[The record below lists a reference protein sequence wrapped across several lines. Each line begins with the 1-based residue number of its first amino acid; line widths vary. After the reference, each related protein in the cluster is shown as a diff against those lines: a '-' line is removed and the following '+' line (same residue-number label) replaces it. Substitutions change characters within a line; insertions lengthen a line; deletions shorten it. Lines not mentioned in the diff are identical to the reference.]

1 MYGDLVASKDVF
13 GMGFGIGPSRP
24 LSILRL
30 TSPFL
35 GFIRDVSLMQSISG
49 ECDTMAR
56 IIIGRCGFAAIGLA
70 VVKGGNVAWDGN
82 KNLLSYGRHFGFYGG
97 MRARD
102 GGLEAIDDVD
112 R

>member
-1 MYGDLVASKDVF
+1 MHGDLVASKDVF

-30 TSPFL
+30 TGRFL

-56 IIIGRCGFAAIGLA
+56 RITGRRGFTAIGLA
-70 VVKGGNVAWDGN
+70 VVRGGGVSWRGTGTRTSSPMADI
-82 KNLLSYGRHFGFYGG
+82 S
-97 MRARD
+97 
-102 GGLEAIDDVD
+102 EV
-112 R
+112 